1 MRRVRPGEKVPTDGE
16 VVDGRSAV
24 DESMLTGESM
34 PVDKAPG
41 SAVTGATT
49 NSSGVLTVRASAVG
63 AETALA
69 RIVALVQQAQSGK
82 GQAQRLADRVSAV
95 FVAVV
100 IIACPCALG
109 LATPTA
115 IMVGTGRGADLGIL
129 IKGVEALERTRAV
142 TTVVFDKTGTLTR
155 GEMALTDVVPA
166 DGQPRAALLRLAG
179 AVEADSEH
187 PIGAAI
193 AAAARADGAALP
205 STSDFAALPGNGVRA
220 DVRDGTGLRTVWVGR
235 RTLAAEAGLVLPS
248 KLDHAAEALELAG
261 RTAVLAGWDGQ
272 VRGVLA
278 VADTVKDGARDTVR
292 RLQRMGLAVAMITG
306 DNARTARATSA
317 CLSDG
322 S

>member
-1 MRRVRPGEKVPTDGE
+1 
-16 VVDGRSAV
+16 
-24 DESMLTGESM
+24 MLTGESM
-34 PVDKAPG
+34 PVDKTPG

-49 NSSGVLTVRASAVG
+49 NTSGVLTVRASAVG
-63 AETALA
+63 AQTALA

-82 GQAQRLADRVSAV
+82 GQAQRLADCVPAV
-95 FVAVV
+95 IAVALLTLLGWALLADAPQAGLVAAVAVL

-193 AAAARADGAALP
+193 AAAARADGAAPIGCSL
-205 STSDFAALPGNGVRA
+205 
-220 DVRDGTGLRTVWVGR
+220 
-235 RTLAAEAGLVLPS
+235 
-248 KLDHAAEALELAG
+248 
-261 RTAVLAGWDGQ
+261 
-272 VRGVLA
+272 
-278 VADTVKDGARDTVR
+278 
-292 RLQRMGLAVAMITG
+292 
-306 DNARTARATSA
+306 SA
-317 CLSDG
+317 S
-322 S
+322 